1 MKRFIP
7 IKYYISIVK
16 DKLKEELKCYSTRP
30 HLGAIYFGDNPASD
44 SYIKG
49 IKKDCDE
56 LGYEFTAIK
65 VESSLANSYVVRTYV
80 DSFTKTPSVHGII
93 IQKPLPDSVDLSIFD
108 SINPGKDVDGS
119 GKDSIFYP
127 CTPLGVINYLKFNGY
142 RFEGKN
148 ACVIGRSD
156 TVGKPLAKML
166 LDLNCTVTICHSKS
180 DLRRTLTSPLMS
192 SFSCQDIIF
201 TCIDKIEFF
210 DESYFAPTQDVIDI
224 GLGIGKDGKLHG
236 NLTEE
241 AYIHQKEYTGLHNSV
256 VISGVGGTGLLTRLE
271 LLKNTF
277 KAFKLDQWS

>member
-7 IKYYISIVK
+7 IKYYVSTEK
-16 DKLKEELKCYSTRP
+16 DEIKKELKCCNTRP

-65 VESSLANSYVVRTYV
+65 VKPSFANSYVVRTYI
-80 DSFTKTPSVHGII
+80 DSLDKILSVHGII
-93 IQKPLPDSVDLSIFD
+93 IQKPLPDSVNLNIFD
-108 SINPGKDVDGS
+108 SINPGKDVDGA

-180 DLRRTLTSPLMS
+180 NLRRTLTSPLMS

-210 DESYFAPTQDVIDI
+210 DESYFTPTQDVIDI

-277 KAFKLDQWS
+277 KAFKLDQRE

>member
-7 IKYYISIVK
+7 IEHYVSIEK
-16 DKLKEELKCYSTRP
+16 DEIKKELKCCNTRP
-30 HLGAIYFGDNPASD
+30 HLGAIYFGDNSASN

-65 VESSLANSYVVRTYV
+65 VEPSIANSYVVRTYI
-80 DSFTKTPSVHGII
+80 DSLDRISSVHGII
-93 IQKPLPDSVDLSIFD
+93 IQKPLPDSVNLSIFD
-108 SINPGKDVDGS
+108 SINPGKDVDGA

-236 NLTEE
+236 NLTEK

-277 KAFKLDQWS
+277 KAFKLDQ

>member
-7 IKYYISIVK
+7 IEHYVSIEKDDVK
-16 DKLKEELKCYSTRP
+16 KELKCCNTRP
-30 HLGAIYFGDNPASD
+30 RLGVIYFGDNPASD

-56 LGYEFTAIK
+56 LGYEFIAIK
-65 VESSLANSYVVRTYV
+65 VKPFLANSYVVRTYI
-80 DSFTKTPSVHGII
+80 DSLYKILSVHGII
-93 IQKPLPDSVDLSIFD
+93 IQKPLPDNVNLNIFD
-108 SINPGKDVDGS
+108 SINPGKDVDGA

-127 CTPLGVINYLKFNGY
+127 CTPLGVINYLKFNDY

-148 ACVIGRSD
+148 VCVIGRSD

-201 TCIDKIEFF
+201 ACIDKIEFF

-236 NLTEE
+236 NLTEK
-241 AYIHQKEYTGLHNSV
+241 AYMSQKEYTGLHNSV
-256 VISGVGGTGLLTRLE
+256 VVSGVGGTGLLTRLE

-277 KAFKLDQWS
+277 RAFKLDQWA

>member
-7 IKYYISIVK
+7 IKHYISIVK
-16 DKLKEELKCYSTRP
+16 DKLKEELKCCNTRP
-30 HLGAIYFGDNPASD
+30 HLGAIYFGDNPASN

-65 VESSLANSYVVRTYV
+65 VEPSLANSYV
-80 DSFTKTPSVHGII
+80 DSFNKTPSVHGII
-93 IQKPLPDSVDLSIFD
+93 IQKPLPDSVNLSVFDL
-108 SINPGKDVDGS
+108 INPGKDVDGA

-180 DLRRTLTSPLMS
+180 DLRRKLTSPLMS
-192 SFSCQDIIF
+192 SFPYQDIIF

-277 KAFKLDQWS
+277 KAFKLDKWA

>member
-1 MKRFIP
+1 MKQFIP
-7 IKYYISIVK
+7 VK
-16 DKLKEELKCYSTRP
+16 DYVSIEKDKIREELKCYSTRP
-30 HLGAIYFGDNPASD
+30 HLGTIYFEDNPASD

-65 VESSLANSYVVRTYV
+65 AEPSLANSYV
-80 DSFTKTPSVHGII
+80 DSFNKNPSIHGII
-93 IQKPLPDSVDLSIFD
+93 IQKPLPESVCLSID
-108 SINPGKDVDGS
+108 GLIDPYKDVDGAGMYS
-119 GKDSIFYP
+119 MFYP
-127 CTPLGVINYLKFNGY
+127 CTPIGVINYLKFNGY

-148 ACVIGRSD
+148 ACVIGRSK
-156 TVGKPLAKML
+156 TVGKPLAKIL

-192 SFSCQDIIF
+192 SFPCQDIIF

-210 DESYFAPTQDVIDI
+210 DESYFVPSQDVIDI

-236 NLTEE
+236 NLTKE
-241 AYIHQKEYTGLHNSV
+241 AYMSQKEYTGLHNSV
-256 VISGVGGTGLLTRLE
+256 VISVVGGTGLLTRLE

-277 KAFKLDQWS
+277 RAFKLDQSIQN

>member
-7 IKYYISIVK
+7 IEHYVSIEK
-16 DKLKEELKCYSTRP
+16 DEIKKELKCCNTRP
-30 HLGAIYFGDNPASD
+30 HLGAIYFGDNSASN

-56 LGYEFTAIK
+56 LGYKFTAIK
-65 VESSLANSYVVRTYV
+65 VEPSIANSYVVRTYI
-80 DSFTKTPSVHGII
+80 DSLDKISSVHGII
-93 IQKPLPDSVDLSIFD
+93 IQKPLPDSVNLNIFD
-108 SINPGKDVDGS
+108 SINPGKDVDGA

-210 DESYFAPTQDVIDI
+210 DESYFAPTQDIIDI

-277 KAFKLDQWS
+277 KAFELDQ

>member
-1 MKRFIP
+1 MKQFIP
-7 IKYYISIVK
+7 VKDYVSIVK
-16 DKLKEELKCYSTRP
+16 DKLKEELKCYNTRP
-30 HLGAIYFGDNPASD
+30 HLGVIYFGDNPASD

-65 VESSLANSYVVRTYV
+65 VEPSLANSYVVRTYV
-80 DSFTKTPSVHGII
+80 DSFNKTPSVHGII
-93 IQKPLPDSVDLSIFD
+93 IQKPLPDSVNLSIFD
-108 SINPGKDVDGS
+108 SINPGKDVDGA

-180 DLRRTLTSPLMS
+180 DLRRMLPTPR
-192 SFSCQDIIF
+192 QDIIF

-210 DESYFAPTQDVIDI
+210 DESYFVPSQDVIDI
-224 GLGIGKDGKLHG
+224 GLGIGKDGKMHG
-236 NLTEE
+236 NLTEK
-241 AYIHQKEYTGLHNSV
+241 AYMSQKEYTGLHNSV

-277 KAFKLDQWS
+277 RAFKLDQWA

>member
-7 IKYYISIVK
+7 IEHYVSIEK
-16 DKLKEELKCYSTRP
+16 DEIKKELKCCNTRP
-30 HLGAIYFGDNPASD
+30 HLGAIYFGDNSASN

-65 VESSLANSYVVRTYV
+65 VEPSIANSYVVRTYI
-80 DSFTKTPSVHGII
+80 DSLDKISSVHGII
-93 IQKPLPDSVDLSIFD
+93 IQKPLPDSVNLNIFD
-108 SINPGKDVDGS
+108 SINPGKDVDGA

-180 DLRRTLTSPLMS
+180 DLRRVLTSPLMS

-277 KAFKLDQWS
+277 KAFKLDQ

>member
-7 IKYYISIVK
+7 IEYYVSIEK
-16 DKLKEELKCYSTRP
+16 DEIKKELKCCNTRP
-30 HLGAIYFGDNPASD
+30 HLGAIYFGDNPASN

-65 VESSLANSYVVRTYV
+65 LKPSLTNSYVVRTYI
-80 DSFTKTPSVHGII
+80 DSLDKILSVHGII
-93 IQKPLPDSVDLSIFD
+93 IQKPLPDSVNLNIFD
-108 SINPGKDVDGS
+108 SINPGKDVDGA

-236 NLTEE
+236 NLTEK

-277 KAFKLDQWS
+277 KAFKLDQ

>member
-1 MKRFIP
+1 MKQFIP
-7 IKYYISIVK
+7 IEYYVSIEK
-16 DKLKEELKCYSTRP
+16 NKIKKELKCCNTRP

-65 VESSLANSYVVRTYV
+65 VEPSLANSYVVRTYI
-80 DSFTKTPSVHGII
+80 DSLDKILSVHGII
-93 IQKPLPDSVDLSIFD
+93 IQKPLPDSVNLSIFD
-108 SINPGKDVDGS
+108 SINPGKDVDGA

-180 DLRRTLTSPLMS
+180 NLRRTLTSPLMS

-277 KAFKLDQWS
+277 KAFKLDQ

>member
-7 IKYYISIVK
+7 IKHYISIVK
-16 DKLKEELKCYSTRP
+16 DKLKEELKCCNTRP
-30 HLGAIYFGDNPASD
+30 HLGAIYFGDNPASN

-65 VESSLANSYVVRTYV
+65 VEPSLANSYV
-80 DSFTKTPSVHGII
+80 DSFNKTPSVHGII
-93 IQKPLPDSVDLSIFD
+93 IQKPLPDSVNLSVFDL
-108 SINPGKDVDGS
+108 INPGKDVDGA

-127 CTPLGVINYLKFNGY
+127 CTPIGVINYLKFNGY

-192 SFSCQDIIF
+192 SFPYQDIIF
-201 TCIDKIEFF
+201 TCINQIEFF
-210 DESYFAPTQDVIDI
+210 DETYFAPYQDVIDI
-224 GLGIGKDGKLHG
+224 GLGKGTDGKLHG
-236 NLTEE
+236 NLTEA
-241 AYIHQKEYTGLHNSV
+241 AYLQQKEYTGTNNSV
-256 VISGVGGTGLLTRLE
+256 VISGTGGVGLLTRLE
-271 LLKNTF
+271 LLNNTY
-277 KAFKLDQWS
+277 KAMIERRLK

>member
-7 IKYYISIVK
+7 IEHYVSIEK
-16 DKLKEELKCYSTRP
+16 DEIKKELKCCNTRP
-30 HLGAIYFGDNPASD
+30 HLGAIYFGDNSASN

-65 VESSLANSYVVRTYV
+65 VKPSFANSYVVRTYI
-80 DSFTKTPSVHGII
+80 DSLDKILSVHGII
-93 IQKPLPDSVDLSIFD
+93 IQKPLPDSVNLNIFD
-108 SINPGKDVDGS
+108 SINPGKDVDGA

-180 DLRRTLTSPLMS
+180 NLRRTLTSPLMS

-210 DESYFAPTQDVIDI
+210 DESYFTPTQDVIDI

-277 KAFKLDQWS
+277 KAFKLDQRE

>member
-7 IKYYISIVK
+7 IEHYVSIEK
-16 DKLKEELKCYSTRP
+16 DEIKKELKCCNTRP
-30 HLGAIYFGDNPASD
+30 RLGAIYFGDNPASD

-56 LGYEFTAIK
+56 LGYEFIAIK
-65 VESSLANSYVVRTYV
+65 VKPSLANSYVVRTYI
-80 DSFTKTPSVHGII
+80 DSLDKILSVHGII
-93 IQKPLPDSVDLSIFD
+93 IQKPLPDSVNLSIFD
-108 SINPGKDVDGS
+108 SINPGKDVDGA

-192 SFSCQDIIF
+192 SFPYQDIIF

-277 KAFKLDQWS
+277 KAFKLDQ

>member
-1 MKRFIP
+1 
-7 IKYYISIVK
+7 
-16 DKLKEELKCYSTRP
+16 
-30 HLGAIYFGDNPASD
+30 
-44 SYIKG
+44 
-49 IKKDCDE
+49 
-56 LGYEFTAIK
+56 
-65 VESSLANSYVVRTYV
+65 
-80 DSFTKTPSVHGII
+80 
-93 IQKPLPDSVDLSIFD
+93 
-108 SINPGKDVDGS
+108 
-119 GKDSIFYP
+119 
-127 CTPLGVINYLKFNGY
+127 
-142 RFEGKN
+142 
-148 ACVIGRSD
+148 
-156 TVGKPLAKML
+156 ML

-224 GLGIGKDGKLHG
+224 GLGIGKDGRLHG

-277 KAFKLDQWS
+277 KAFKLDQ

>member
-7 IKYYISIVK
+7 IKYDVSTEK
-16 DKLKEELKCYSTRP
+16 DEIKKELKCCNTRP

-65 VESSLANSYVVRTYV
+65 VKPSFANSYVVRTYI
-80 DSFTKTPSVHGII
+80 DSLDKILSVHGII
-93 IQKPLPDSVDLSIFD
+93 IQKPLPDSVNLNIFD
-108 SINPGKDVDGS
+108 SINPGKDVDGA

-180 DLRRTLTSPLMS
+180 NLRRTLTSPLMS

-210 DESYFAPTQDVIDI
+210 DESYFTPTQDVIDI

-277 KAFKLDQWS
+277 KAFKLDQRE

>member
-16 DKLKEELKCYSTRP
+16 DKLKEELKCCNTRP
-30 HLGAIYFGDNPASD
+30 HLGVIYFGDNPASD

-65 VESSLANSYVVRTYV
+65 VEPSLANTYAVRTYV
-80 DSFTKTPSVHGII
+80 DSFNKTPSVHGII

-108 SINPGKDVDGS
+108 SINPCKDVDGAR
-119 GKDSIFYP
+119 KDSIFYP
-127 CTPLGVINYLKFNGY
+127 CTPLGVINYLKFNDY

-180 DLRRTLTSPLMS
+180 DIRRTLTSPLMS
-192 SFSCQDIIF
+192 SFPYQDIIF

-277 KAFKLDQWS
+277 KAFKLDQ